1 MVWAL
6 GALASSPSALAQSA
20 YTLSPLGTRSAINTP
35 VADALPW
42 GDAAI
47 SMVNS
52 NPEIKN
58 KSPGVGEFGS
68 LAWGFGLLP
77 GLEGA
82 ARLAYVGDLRCSQ
95 FSNDCKNTMRDLSV
109 SGKYQL
115 PLTLPMQTRLAA
127 GFTDYGGAATNF
139 RSRYVVATSTIGAFD
154 LSLGYSDRD
163 KAQAL
168 QSGAFGSA
176 VWQATTQWQAQLE
189 YDTRETR
196 AGLAYALPLGASTT
210 MVATVSRKLSAN
222 SEQQASQM
230 GITLN
235 FALDRKQTQL
245 ATVPYIAPYIAPD
258 PPQTLSKPNS
268 AGRLAPIKNAGE
280 NDSAP
285 STDISSNPAIHSD
298 PVADRAPAARDLRT
312 ALEQAGFAIVA
323 IDSQALRLPG
333 ESLRR
338 LTVEPVAWR
347 KNRLDAL
354 GHALGAWLASDAQ
367 TTHLLLTLSY
377 QAQPVLHVYATRE
390 CLLRFR
396 QGEDYC
402 EGEPALALFTGHGV
416 PKALAQL
423 LQGPPTEPASAS
435 SGLHAWRA
443 PTLVPQFEIGLGLRT
458 AVGTEAGLLDYTTAL
473 ELGGEITLA
482 KGLGLQGYGTVP
494 WARSKE
500 YAPGGVFQDRRFDN
514 PAVQQALLTYW
525 QALALPL
532 PGFSAAQVAAGQV
545 NKGDEG
551 GQVDLLWLSP
561 QGRWRAQWQG
571 GAYESTIYVQKRR
584 PLWGALRYSVI
595 PGHWQVELAAGQ
607 FYNLDQGWRL
617 TSVHRLAGAT
627 LNLFLRETGQ
637 KNSEVLPIVRFAG
650 FRINFPIGP
659 DRSTDLGLFTLRG
672 ADNWNWGLE
681 TKVGE
686 TNNNI
691 TPGYGQTSTLR
702 HGISVD
708 VSDYDRGGVEDLW
721 VRRGRVREGIR

>member
-1 MVWAL
+1 M
-6 GALASSPSALAQSA
+6 AQSA
-20 YTLSPLGTRSAINTP
+20 YSLSPLGTRSAINTP

-47 SMVNS
+47 SLINS

-58 KSPGVGEFGS
+58 KSPGAGEFGS
-68 LAWGFGLLP
+68 LVWGFGLLP

-95 FSNDCKNTMRDLSV
+95 FSSDCKNTMRDLSV

-115 PLTLPMQTRLAA
+115 PLALPLQTRLAA

-139 RSRYVVATSTIGAFD
+139 RSRYLVVTSTIGAFD
-154 LSLGYSDRD
+154 LSIGYSDRD

-176 VWQATTQWQAQLE
+176 VWQATTHWQAQLE
-189 YDTRETR
+189 YDTREAR
-196 AGLAYALPLGASTT
+196 AGLAYALPLGASAT
-210 MVATVSRKLSAN
+210 MVATLSRKLSAN
-222 SEQQASQM
+222 SEQQASEL

-235 FALDRKQTQL
+235 FALDRKQTQS
-245 ATVPYIAPYIAPD
+245 ATVPYVAPD
-258 PPQTLSKPNS
+258 P
-268 AGRLAPIKNAGE
+268 LAPMTKASPKDGASSM
-280 NDSAP
+280 DTA
-285 STDISSNPAIHSD
+285 SNPLVAQSD
-298 PVADRAPAARDLRT
+298 PVADRTPPPSDLRT
-312 ALEQAGFAIVA
+312 VLEQAGFAVVA
-323 IDSQALRLPG
+323 IHNTPLPAPG
-333 ESLRR
+333 KSLRT
-338 LTVEPVAWR
+338 LTLEPIAWR
-347 KNRLDAL
+347 KNRPDAL

-367 TTHLLLTLSY
+367 ATHLLLTLSY
-377 QAQPVLHVYATRE
+377 QAQPVLQVYATRE
-390 CLLRFR
+390 CLTRFR

-402 EGEPALALFTGHGV
+402 EGEPALALFTGDAF
-416 PKALAQL
+416 PPALTQL
-423 LQGPPTEPASAS
+423 LQALPSEAMLATSGPQ
-435 SGLHAWRA
+435 AWRA
-443 PTLVPQFEIGLGLRT
+443 PTLAPQFEIGLGLRT
-458 AVGTEAGLLDYTTAL
+458 AVGTEAGLVDYTTAL

-494 WARSKE
+494 LANSQE
-500 YAPGGVFQDRRFDN
+500 YAPGGVFQDRRFDR
-514 PAVQQALLTYW
+514 AVMQHTLLTYW

-545 NKGDEG
+545 NQGDEG

-595 PGHWQVELAAGQ
+595 PGHWQVEVAAGQ

-617 TSVHRLAGAT
+617 TSVHRLGAAT
-627 LNLFLRETGQ
+627 LNLFFRETGRQ
-637 KNSEVLPIVRFAG
+637 NSEVLPIVRFAG

-659 DRSTDLGLFTLRG
+659 ERATDLGLFTLRG

-721 VRRGRVREGIR
+721 ARRARVREGMR